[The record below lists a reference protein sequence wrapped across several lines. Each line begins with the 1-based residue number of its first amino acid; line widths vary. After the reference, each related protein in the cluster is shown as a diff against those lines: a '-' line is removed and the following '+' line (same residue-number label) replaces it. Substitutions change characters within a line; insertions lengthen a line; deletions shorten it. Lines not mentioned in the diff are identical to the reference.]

1 MAQWVENL
9 TAVARVTVEAPVR
22 SLAQELLNAASAAIK
37 KKKKKSDVN
46 RMELFPEEDS
56 LRYTPT

>member
-37 KKKKKSDVN
+37 KKKKKKKV
-46 RMELFPEEDS
+46 MLIG
-56 LRYTPT
+56 